1 MFSRALSEEDP
12 IKKIDLIL
20 EILQKP
26 LPLAKDDICLRA
38 LVLHDLWMNLF
49 LPWLDDAKF
58 ANRKYFAEKGGLDLI
73 IQFMNNED
81 VHYLELR
88 EASGYV
94 CWAYGGTGASH
105 CWVILILP

>member
-1 MFSRALSEEDP
+1 LFFCTVR
-12 IKKIDLIL
+12 IL
-20 EILQKP
+20 TESIL
-26 LPLAKDDICLRA
+26 
-38 LVLHDLWMNLF
+38 V
-49 LPWLDDAKF
+49 

-94 CWAYGGTGASH
+94 CWAYGGTAEQVQQLLNVGAFEAIKKLLFDEDDRMRYLGSG
-105 CWVILILP
+105 CLCVLLQYRN

>member
-1 MFSRALSEEDP
+1 LDSPMFSRALSEEDP

-49 LPWLDDAKF
+49 LPWLDDAKCMISF
-58 ANRKYFAEKGGLDLI
+58 VFL
-73 IQFMNNED
+73 
-81 VHYLELR
+81 
-88 EASGYV
+88 
-94 CWAYGGTGASH
+94 H
-105 CWVILILP
+105 CQNSD